1 MKNIILFISSL
12 MIGIILPL
20 ILSQNMINLSES
32 NIYAL
37 IFLLVFSV
45 PILKYLFPTMRKLE
59 IGTSRFYPNL
69 FKLIAG
75 KLKK

>member
-12 MIGIILPL
+12 MIGIILSL

-59 IGTSRFYPNL
+59 IGTSGFYPNL

>member
-12 MIGIILPL
+12 MIGIILSL
-20 ILSQNMINLSES
+20 ILSENMINLSES

-69 FKLIAG
+69 FKFIAE